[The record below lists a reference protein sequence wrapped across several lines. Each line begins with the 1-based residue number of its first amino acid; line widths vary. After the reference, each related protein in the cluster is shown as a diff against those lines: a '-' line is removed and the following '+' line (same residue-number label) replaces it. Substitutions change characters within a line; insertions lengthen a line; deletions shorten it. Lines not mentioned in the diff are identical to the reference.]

1 MQNDYYYTLYAPPG
15 ALRGDYPSRQNENEH
30 LPERKNTDMNKQKTT
45 NTHKYNHNTNGPDTG
60 LPFTVKL
67 KCDKIA

>member
-1 MQNDYYYTLYAPPG
+1 MHRRVLSGEITLAGKMKMNTY
-15 ALRGDYPSRQNENEH
+15 QK
-30 LPERKNTDMNKQKTT
+30 ERKNMDMNKQKTT

>member
-1 MQNDYYYTLYAPPG
+1 MHRRVLSGEITLAGKMKMNTY
-15 ALRGDYPSRQNENEH
+15 QK
-30 LPERKNTDMNKQKTT
+30 ERKNTDMNKQKTT